1 MLLWFIKISVLFLL
15 MYVYLIPLDFEHL
28 YLKHV
33 VTLLIVAHIAELL
46 YYSGYLIDRYLY
58 WFFSIP
64 LILYSLAL
72 YLSKNNVTYE
82 HLHIFMH
89 EYIVLFIGVLSK
101 YKFISTYLGAT
112 IACISIIYLFNELFT
127 LYHSYII
134 LYFFFFWIT
143 HTLVNI
149 IKNDTIKNKIYD
161 VLDICMSS
169 IPAIVISTIIYN
181 THFLL
186 YQRHYDV

>member
-64 LILYSLAL
+64 LILYSL
-72 YLSKNNVTYE
+72 
-82 HLHIFMH
+82 
-89 EYIVLFIGVLSK
+89 GVLSK

-134 LYFFFFWIT
+134 LYYFFIWIT

-149 IKNDTIKNKIYD
+149 IKNDIIKNKIYD